1 MRNIELKAR
10 LKSHEEA
17 SALCQAIDAIY
28 AGDLRQTD
36 TYFHCT
42 DGLLK
47 LREIDPGEDYL
58 VHYQRPVVADSK
70 ACDYSMAPVDALTLR
85 PLLTDSLGVYA
96 VVKKTRTLW
105 FWQNVRIHLDRVE
118 GLGNFIEFE
127 AVLSPDFNDAD
138 GLNKLAFLRKTFDIK
153 DHDLC
158 DVSYAEMK
166 TRLKAG

>member
-10 LKSHEEA
+10 LNSHEEA
-17 SALCQAIDAIY
+17 AALCHAIDAAY

-47 LREIDPGEDYL
+47 LRELDPGEDYL
-58 VHYQRPVVADSK
+58 VHYLRPVVADSK
-70 ACDYSMAPVDALTLR
+70 ACDYSMVTVDALTLK

-96 VVKKTRTLW
+96 VVTKTRSLW

-127 AVLSPDFNDAD
+127 AVLSKDFDDAD
-138 GLNKLAFLRKTFDIK
+138 GMNKLAFLRKTFGIEDR
-153 DHDLC
+153 DLC

>member
-10 LKSHEEA
+10 LTSHDKAA
-17 SALCQAIDAIY
+17 SLCRAIDATY

-36 TYFHCT
+36 TYFNCT

-47 LREIDPGEDYL
+47 LREIDPGDDYL
-58 VHYQRPVVADSK
+58 VHYLRPVIADTK
-70 ACDYSMAPVDALTLR
+70 ACDYTTANVDALTLK

-96 VVKKTRTLW
+96 VVAKTRALW
-105 FWQNVRIHLDRVE
+105 LWHNVRIHLDRVE

-127 AVLSPDFNDAD
+127 AVLSPKFDESD
-138 GLNKLAFLRKTFDIK
+138 GLSKLAFLRKTFDIE
-153 DHDLC
+153 DRDLC

>member
-1 MRNIELKAR
+1 MRNIELKACLR
-10 LKSHEEA
+10 SHEA
-17 SALCQAIDAIY
+17 AAALCQAIDAAY

-42 DGLLK
+42 EGLLK

-58 VHYQRPVVADSK
+58 VHYLRPAVADSK
-70 ACDYSMAPVDALTLR
+70 ACDYTMAQVDALTLK

-96 VVKKTRTLW
+96 VVRKVRSLW

-118 GLGNFIEFE
+118 GLGHFIEFE
-127 AVLSPDFNDAD
+127 AVLSPAFDEAD
-138 GLNKLAFLRKTFDIK
+138 GLRKLAFLRKTFDIR
-153 DHDLC
+153 DIDLC